1 MIGELTQDG
10 RLEQGAA
17 EMIALARALAAEVSV
32 ALIGEAEPA
41 TAAIAAGA
49 DRAYLI
55 DGAGDVAGGG
65 RDAHLQCYE
74 QVCRQ
79 YLPRIVLV
87 SRTDAGS
94 EIGPRLAARLD
105 AALAQDCT
113 SVGLD
118 GDGRLTAVR
127 PVYGGNAV
135 ARVSFPD
142 DRPAVITV
150 RGNAYDPLE
159 PDPSRS
165 GEVTGVRPSLDP
177 GRLRVRSVRL
187 VRQEAAGVSLED
199 AAVVIGGGRG
209 LGGPEPFEQLRELAG
224 VLGGSVGAS
233 RAACDAG
240 WIDHSYQVGL
250 TGKTITPDLYITFG
264 ISGASQHIAG
274 CSGAKNIVAV
284 NTDERASIFR
294 DARYGIVGDWK
305 AVLPAFLAAV
315 TDLRGG

>member
-1 MIGELTQDG
+1 MIGELAQG
-10 RLEQGAA
+10 GGLEQVSA
-17 EMIALARALAAEVSV
+17 ELIALARALAEDVSV
-32 ALIGEAEPA
+32 ALIGDGESAE
-41 TAAIAAGA
+41 AAIGAGA
-49 DRAYLI
+49 HRAYLI

-65 RDAHLQCYE
+65 RDAQLQCYE
-74 QVCRQ
+74 QVCLR
-79 YLPRIVLV
+79 YLPGIVLV
-87 SRTDAGS
+87 SRTDVGS
-94 EIGPRLAARLD
+94 EIGPRLAARMD
-105 AALAQDCT
+105 AALAQDCIL
-113 SVGLD
+113 VGLE
-118 GDGRLTAVR
+118 GDGRLTAAR

-165 GEVTGVRPSLDP
+165 GEVVNVRPSLDQ
-177 GRLRVRSVRL
+177 GRLRVRSIRR
-187 VRQEAAGVSLED
+187 VRQDAAGINLED

-209 LGGPEPFEQLRELAG
+209 LGGPEPFDQLRELAG
-224 VLGGSVGAS
+224 VLGGAVGAS

-250 TGKTITPDLYITFG
+250 TGKTITPDLYIAFG

-274 CSGAKNIVAV
+274 CTGARNIVAV

>member
-1 MIGELTQDG
+1 MIGELAQDG
-10 RLEQGAA
+10 RLDQGAA

-32 ALIGEAEPA
+32 ALIGEAES
-41 TAAIAAGA
+41 AAIAAGA

-55 DGAGDVAGGG
+55 DDAGEVAGGG
-65 RDAHLQCYE
+65 RDAQLQCYE

-79 YLPRIVLV
+79 YLPGIVLV

-113 SVGLD
+113 SVGLE

-159 PDPSRS
+159 PDPSRP

-187 VRQEAAGVSLED
+187 VRQEAAGISLED

-224 VLGGSVGAS
+224 ALGGAVGAS

-294 DARYGIVGDWK
+294 DARYGVVGDWK

>member
-1 MIGELTQDG
+1 MIGELAQG
-10 RLEQGAA
+10 GGLEQGSA
-17 EMIALARALAAEVSV
+17 EMIALARALAEEVSA
-32 ALIGEAEPA
+32 ALIGDGESAA
-41 TAAIAAGA
+41 AAIAAGA
-49 DRAYLI
+49 HGAYLI
-55 DGAGDVAGGG
+55 DGAGDVVGGG
-65 RDAHLQCYE
+65 RDAQLQCYE
-74 QVCRQ
+74 QVCRKYQ
-79 YLPRIVLV
+79 PGIVLV
-87 SRTDAGS
+87 SRTDVGS

-113 SVGLD
+113 FVGLE
-118 GDGRLTAVR
+118 GDGRLTAAR

-165 GEVTGVRPSLDP
+165 GEVVNVRPSLEQ
-177 GRLRVRSVRL
+177 GRLRVRSIRR
-187 VRQEAAGVSLED
+187 VRQDAAGISLED

-209 LGGPEPFEQLRELAG
+209 LGGPEPFDQLRELAG
-224 VLGGSVGAS
+224 VLGGAVGAS

-240 WIDHSYQVGL
+240 WIDHSHQVGL
-250 TGKTITPDLYITFG
+250 TGKTITPDLYIAFG

-274 CSGAKNIVAV
+274 CTGARNIVAV

-294 DARYGIVGDWK
+294 DARYGVVGDWK

-315 TDLRGG
+315 TDLSGG

>member
-1 MIGELTQDG
+1 MIAELAQG
-10 RLEQGAA
+10 VRLEQGSGG
-17 EMIALARALAAEVSV
+17 MIALARTLAEEVCV
-32 ALIGEAEPA
+32 ALIGEAESA
-41 TAAIAAGA
+41 SAAIAAGA
-49 DRAYLI
+49 HRAYLI
-55 DGAGDVAGGG
+55 DCAGEVDAGG
-65 RDAHLQCYE
+65 RDAQLQCYE

-79 YLPRIVLV
+79 YLPTVVLV
-87 SRTDAGS
+87 SRTDVGS

-105 AALAQDCT
+105 AALAQDCI
-113 SVGLD
+113 SVGVAP
-118 GDGRLTAVR
+118 DGRLTAAR

-142 DRPAVITV
+142 GRPAVITV

-159 PDPSRS
+159 PDQSRS
-165 GEVTGVRPSLDP
+165 GEVVGVRPSLDRE
-177 GRLRVRSVRL
+177 RLRVRSIRL
-187 VRQEAAGVSLED
+187 VQQDAAGISLED

-224 VLGGSVGAS
+224 VLGGAVGAS

-240 WIDHSYQVGL
+240 WIDHSHQVGL

-274 CSGAKNIVAV
+274 CTGAKNVVAV

-294 DARYGIVGDWK
+294 DARYGVVGDWK

-315 TDLRGG
+315 NDLKGG

>member
-1 MIGELTQDG
+1 
-10 RLEQGAA
+10 
-17 EMIALARALAAEVSV
+17 MIALARALAEDVSV
-32 ALIGEAEPA
+32 ALIGDGESAA
-41 TAAIAAGA
+41 AAIGAGA
-49 DRAYLI
+49 HRAYLI
-55 DGAGDVAGGG
+55 DGGGDVAGGG
-65 RDAHLQCYE
+65 RDAQLQCYE
-74 QVCRQ
+74 QVCLR
-79 YLPRIVLV
+79 YLPGIVLV
-87 SRTDAGS
+87 SRTDVGS
-94 EIGPRLAARLD
+94 EIGPRLAARMD

-113 SVGLD
+113 SVGLE
-118 GDGRLTAVR
+118 GDGRLTSAR

-165 GEVTGVRPSLDP
+165 GEVVNVRPSLDQ
-177 GRLRVRSVRL
+177 GRLRVRSIRR
-187 VRQEAAGVSLED
+187 VRQDAAGINLED

-209 LGGPEPFEQLRELAG
+209 LGGPEPFDQLRELAG
-224 VLGGSVGAS
+224 VLGGAVGAS

-250 TGKTITPDLYITFG
+250 TGKTITPDLYIAFG

-274 CSGAKNIVAV
+274 CTGARNIVAV

-294 DARYGIVGDWK
+294 DARYGVVGDWK